1 MLLLIK
7 SDTNMKVYLHWNN
20 LSLMWAEVCDTCK
33 CPGPCNHI
41 YFITTDRGAA
51 KASWTRI
58 VLSQSTIECRLHFRP
73 FRNCK
78 TGSRAG
84 EKWTH
89 THTHTHTAIWWSELW
104 FASSNKYG
112 QKLCVKLLLKS
123 RRERRKLKIAWFLQ
137 QHPNRFWGNIDS
149 ASQKRG
155 EIICEHNQKAKLKNM
170 KLAAICATRFSFHCT
185 LGQTTSKQRQSET
198 RDKTN
203 STLGLP
209 FRSVPLYPSHWQE
222 SVIKLRNY
230 KIIQNVP
237 SVQAFLNSVMQVRM
251 SAGQETRT
259 ACWW

>member
-1 MLLLIK
+1 MTPVNAPVLVTIFISSLLIEVQLK
-7 SDTNMKVYLHWNN
+7 HLGPESFYPKV
-20 LSLMWAEVCDTCK
+20 
-33 CPGPCNHI
+33 
-41 YFITTDRGAA
+41 
-51 KASWTRI
+51 
-58 VLSQSTIECRLHFRP
+58 QSSVDCTFDHSETVKLDPELGR
-73 FRNCK
+73 
-78 TGSRAG
+78 S
-84 EKWTH
+84 EH